1 METENIK
8 TNETD
13 ADTQEGRRRVKKTP
27 TANIYQKLS
36 SITNALIGESE
47 DIINKIK
54 KLECEYGIYSYPVSK
69 VIENGIIITVY
80 RFVNIEKT
88 DEFVETSVIS
98 SVCDKIDLSN
108 QSALRQMYKQFGV
121 CKTENKTSSNQS
133 DNKTSSNQSEPKKS
147 DIDFEKPFGWSSRWR
162 EN

>member
-1 METENIK
+1 MLTENIK

-13 ADTQEGRRRVKKTP
+13 ADTQEGKKRVKKTP
-27 TANIYQKLS
+27 TTNIYQKLS

-54 KLECEYGIYSYPVSK
+54 KLECEYGVYSYPVSK
-69 VIENGIIITVY
+69 VVENGIIITVY
-80 RFVNIEKT
+80 RFVNIEKP

-108 QSALRQMYKQFGV
+108 QSALRQMYKPFNE
-121 CKTENKTSSNQS
+121 CKT
-133 DNKTSSNQSEPKKS
+133 EPKKS
-147 DIDFEKPFGWSSRWR
+147 DTELEKPFGWSSKWR
-162 EN
+162 DN

>member
-13 ADTQEGRRRVKKTP
+13 ADTQEGKKRVKKTP
-27 TANIYQKLS
+27 TTNIYQKLS

-54 KLECEYGIYSYPVSK
+54 KLECEYGVYSYPVSK
-69 VIENGIIITVY
+69 VVENGIIITVY
-80 RFVNIEKT
+80 HFVNVEKP
-88 DEFVETSVIS
+88 DEFVETSVTS

-108 QSALRQMYKQFGV
+108 QSALRQMYKPFNE
-121 CKTENKTSSNQS
+121 CKT

-147 DIDFEKPFGWSSRWR
+147 DTELEKPFGWSSKWR
-162 EN
+162 DN

>member
-13 ADTQEGRRRVKKTP
+13 ADTQEGKKRVKKTP
-27 TANIYQKLS
+27 TTNIYQKLS

-54 KLECEYGIYSYPVSK
+54 KLECEYGVYSYPVSK
-69 VIENGIIITVY
+69 VVENGIIITVY

-88 DEFVETSVIS
+88 DEFVEISVIS
-98 SVCDKIDLSN
+98 SVCDKIDLSS
-108 QSALRQMYKQFGV
+108 QSALRQMYKPFNE
-121 CKTENKTSSNQS
+121 CKT
-133 DNKTSSNQSEPKKS
+133 DNKTNSNQSEPKKS
-147 DIDFEKPFGWSSRWR
+147 DTELEKPFGWSSKWR
-162 EN
+162 DN